1 MATQVRP
8 PQIDLQMG
16 GDQRHRLPAVDRN
29 EHPIPQIL
37 RVRLP
42 LLMTHQCPGLRPE
55 LDESHLSLVPAGPE
69 IPVRPMIP

>member
-37 RVRLP
+37 RVTP
-42 LLMTHQCPGLRPE
+42 APSY
-55 LDESHLSLVPAGPE
+55 DSSVPRFETGA
-69 IPVRPMIP
+69 

>member
-42 LLMTHQCPGLRPE
+42 LLMTHQCPRSETG
-55 LDESHLSLVPAGPE
+55 A
-69 IPVRPMIP
+69 